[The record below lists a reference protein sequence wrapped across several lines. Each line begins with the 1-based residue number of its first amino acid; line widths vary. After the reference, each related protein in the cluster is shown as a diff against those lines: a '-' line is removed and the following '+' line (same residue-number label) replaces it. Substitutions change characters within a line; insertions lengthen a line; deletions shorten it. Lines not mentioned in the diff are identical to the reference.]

1 MSDPETMSYNNAWG
15 GTIPF
20 PREKWES
27 WYQYWIGNPEGKR
40 FYRYLQDEETG
51 DFVGEIA
58 WHLDEKRNIHICDV
72 IILARYRNR
81 GYGSEGIRLL
91 CEAAKRSDRNRGYGS
106 EGIRLLCEAAKRS
119 GIAFLYD
126 DIAADNPSW
135 KLFLKNGFE
144 ISSRD
149 DEVVMVRKVL

>member
-1 MSDPETMSYNNAWG
+1 MIRCHQPTLDELWFRESLMADPETMSYNNAWG

-51 DFVGEIA
+51 EFVGEIA

-91 CEAAKRSDRNRGYGS
+91 CEAAKRS
-106 EGIRLLCEAAKRS
+106 
-119 GIAFLYD
+119 GIAILYD

>member
-1 MSDPETMSYNNAWG
+1 MIKCYQPALEDLGFRESLLADPDTMSYNNAWG

-27 WYQYWIGNPEGKR
+27 WYQYWIGNPKGKR

-51 DFVGEIA
+51 AFVGEIA

-91 CEAAKRSDRNRGYGS
+91 CEAAKRS
-106 EGIRLLCEAAKRS
+106 
-119 GIAFLYD
+119 GIAILYD

>member
-1 MSDPETMSYNNAWG
+1 MIKCYQPALEDLGFRESLLADPDTMSYNSAWG

-51 DFVGEIA
+51 EFVGEIA

-91 CEAAKRSDRNRGYGS
+91 CEAAKRS
-106 EGIRLLCEAAKRS
+106 
-119 GIAFLYD
+119 GIAILYD

>member
-1 MSDPETMSYNNAWG
+1 MIKCYQPALEDLGFRESLLADPDTMSYNNAWG

-51 DFVGEIA
+51 EFVGEIA

-91 CEAAKRSDRNRGYGS
+91 CEAAKRS
-106 EGIRLLCEAAKRS
+106 
-119 GIAFLYD
+119 GIAILYD

>member
-1 MSDPETMSYNNAWG
+1 MIRCHQPVLDELWFRESLMADPDTMSYNNAWG

-51 DFVGEIA
+51 AFVGEIA

-91 CEAAKRSDRNRGYGS
+91 CEAAKRS
-106 EGIRLLCEAAKRS
+106 
-119 GIAFLYD
+119 GIAILYD
-126 DIAADNPSW
+126 DIATDNPSW

-149 DEVVMVRKVL
+149 DEVVMARKVL

>member
-1 MSDPETMSYNNAWG
+1 MIKCYQPALDDLGFRESLLADPDTMSYNNAWG

-27 WYQYWIGNPEGKR
+27 WYQHWIGNPEGKR
-40 FYRYLQDEETG
+40 FYRYLFDEDTRT
-51 DFVGEIA
+51 FVGEIA

-72 IILARYRNR
+72 IILAKYRNR

-91 CEAAKRSDRNRGYGS
+91 CEAAK
-106 EGIRLLCEAAKRS
+106 ES
-119 GIAFLYD
+119 GVTILYD

-144 ISSRD
+144 ISARD

>member
-1 MSDPETMSYNNAWG
+1 MIRCHQPTLDELWFRESLMADPETMSYNNAWG

-51 DFVGEIA
+51 EFVGEIA

-91 CEAAKRSDRNRGYGS
+91 CEAAKRS
-106 EGIRLLCEAAKRS
+106 
-119 GIAFLYD
+119 GIAILYD
-126 DIAADNPSW
+126 DIAANNPSW

>member
-1 MSDPETMSYNNAWG
+1 MIKCYQPALEDLGFRESLLADPDTMSYNNAWG

-51 DFVGEIA
+51 EFVGEIA

-91 CEAAKRSDRNRGYGS
+91 CEAAKRS
-106 EGIRLLCEAAKRS
+106 
-119 GIAFLYD
+119 GIAILYD

-149 DEVVMVRKVL
+149 DEVIMVRKVL

>member
-1 MSDPETMSYNNAWG
+1 MIRCHQPTLDELWFRESLMADPETMSYNNAWG

-51 DFVGEIA
+51 AFVGEIA

-81 GYGSEGIRLL
+81 GYGSEVIL
-91 CEAAKRSDRNRGYGS
+91 
-106 EGIRLLCEAAKRS
+106 LLCEAAKRS
-119 GIAFLYD
+119 GIAILYD

>member
-1 MSDPETMSYNNAWG
+1 MIKCYQPALEDLGFRESLLADPDTMSYNNAWG

-20 PREKWES
+20 PQEKWES

-51 DFVGEIA
+51 AFVGEIA

-91 CEAAKRSDRNRGYGS
+91 CEAAKRSGVA
-106 EGIRLLCEAAKRS
+106 I
-119 GIAFLYD
+119 LYD

>member
-1 MSDPETMSYNNAWG
+1 MIKCYQPALEDLGFRESLLADPDTMSYNNAWG

-51 DFVGEIA
+51 EFVGEIA

-72 IILARYRNR
+72 IILAKYRNR

-91 CEAAKRSDRNRGYGS
+91 CKAAK
-106 EGIRLLCEAAKRS
+106 ES
-119 GIAFLYD
+119 GIPVLYD

>member
-1 MSDPETMSYNNAWG
+1 MIKCYQPALEDLGFRESLLADPDTMSYNNAWG

-40 FYRYLQDEETG
+40 FYRYLLDEETNA
-51 DFVGEIA
+51 FVGEIA

-91 CEAAKRSDRNRGYGS
+91 CEAAKRS
-106 EGIRLLCEAAKRS
+106 
-119 GIAFLYD
+119 GIAILYD
-126 DIAADNPSW
+126 DIAANNPSW

>member
-1 MSDPETMSYNNAWG
+1 MIKCYQPALEDLGFRESLLADPDTMSYNNAWG

-51 DFVGEIA
+51 AFVGEIA

-81 GYGSEGIRLL
+81 GYGSEGIRLP
-91 CEAAKRSDRNRGYGS
+91 
-106 EGIRLLCEAAKRS
+106 CEAAKRS
-119 GIAFLYD
+119 GIAILYD

>member
-1 MSDPETMSYNNAWG
+1 MIKCYQPALEDLGFRESLLADPDTMSYNNAWG

-51 DFVGEIA
+51 EFVGEIA

-91 CEAAKRSDRNRGYGS
+91 CEAAKRSGVA
-106 EGIRLLCEAAKRS
+106 I
-119 GIAFLYD
+119 LYD

>member
-1 MSDPETMSYNNAWG
+1 MIKCYQPALEDLGFRESLLADPDTMSYNNAWG

-51 DFVGEIA
+51 EFVGEIA

-91 CEAAKRSDRNRGYGS
+91 CEAAKRS
-106 EGIRLLCEAAKRS
+106 
-119 GIAFLYD
+119 GIAILYD
-126 DIAADNPSW
+126 DIAADNPSR

>member
-1 MSDPETMSYNNAWG
+1 MIRCHQPTLDELWFRESLMADPETMSYNNAWG

-40 FYRYLQDEETG
+40 FYRYLLDEETG
-51 DFVGEIA
+51 EFVGEIA

-91 CEAAKRSDRNRGYGS
+91 CEAAK
-106 EGIRLLCEAAKRS
+106 ES
-119 GIAFLYD
+119 GIPVLYD
-126 DIAADNPSW
+126 NIAADNPSW

-149 DEVVMVRKVL
+149 DEVVMVRKEL

>member
-1 MSDPETMSYNNAWG
+1 MIKCYQPALEDLGFRESLLADPDTMSYNNAWG

-40 FYRYLQDEETG
+40 FYRYLLDEETG
-51 DFVGEIA
+51 AFVGEIA

-91 CEAAKRSDRNRGYGS
+91 CEAAKRS
-106 EGIRLLCEAAKRS
+106 
-119 GIAFLYD
+119 GIAILYD

>member
-1 MSDPETMSYNNAWG
+1 MIKCYQPALEDLGFRESLLADPDTMSYNSAWG

-40 FYRYLQDEETG
+40 FYRYLLDEETNA
-51 DFVGEIA
+51 FVGEIA

-91 CEAAKRSDRNRGYGS
+91 CEAAKRS
-106 EGIRLLCEAAKRS
+106 
-119 GIAFLYD
+119 GIAILYD

>member
-1 MSDPETMSYNNAWG
+1 MIKCYQPALEDLGFRESLLADPDTMSYNNAWG

-27 WYQYWIGNPEGKR
+27 WYQHWIGNPEGKR

-51 DFVGEIA
+51 AFVGEIA

-91 CEAAKRSDRNRGYGS
+91 CEAAKRS
-106 EGIRLLCEAAKRS
+106 
-119 GIAFLYD
+119 GIAILYD

>member
-1 MSDPETMSYNNAWG
+1 MIKCYQPALEDLGFRESLLADPDTMSYNNAWG

-40 FYRYLQDEETG
+40 FYRYLLDEETG
-51 DFVGEIA
+51 AFVGEIA
-58 WHLDEKRNIHICDV
+58 WHLDEKRSIHICDV

-91 CEAAKRSDRNRGYGS
+91 CEAAKRSGVA
-106 EGIRLLCEAAKRS
+106 I
-119 GIAFLYD
+119 LYD

>member
-1 MSDPETMSYNNAWG
+1 MIKCYQPALEDLEFRESLLADPDTMSYNNAWG

-20 PREKWES
+20 PREKRES

-40 FYRYLQDEETG
+40 FYRYLLDEETG
-51 DFVGEIA
+51 AFVGEIA
-58 WHLDEKRNIHICDV
+58 WRLDEKRNLHICDV
-72 IILARYRNR
+72 IILAKYRRR

-91 CEAAKRSDRNRGYGS
+91 CEAAK
-106 EGIRLLCEAAKRS
+106 ES
-119 GIAFLYD
+119 GVTVLYD

-135 KLFLKNGFE
+135 RLFLKNGFE

>member
-1 MSDPETMSYNNAWG
+1 MIKCYQPALEDLGFRESLLADPDTMSYNNAWG

-51 DFVGEIA
+51 EFVGEIA
-58 WHLDEKRNIHICDV
+58 WHLHEKRNIHICDV

-91 CEAAKRSDRNRGYGS
+91 CEAAKRS
-106 EGIRLLCEAAKRS
+106 
-119 GIAFLYD
+119 GIAILYD

>member
-1 MSDPETMSYNNAWG
+1 MIKCYQPALEDLGFRESLLADPDTMSYNNAWG

-51 DFVGEIA
+51 AFVGEIA

-81 GYGSEGIRLL
+81 GYGSEGIL
-91 CEAAKRSDRNRGYGS
+91 
-106 EGIRLLCEAAKRS
+106 LLCEAAKRS
-119 GIAFLYD
+119 GIAILYD

>member
-1 MSDPETMSYNNAWG
+1 MIKCYQPALEDLGFRESLLADPDTMSYNNAWG

-91 CEAAKRSDRNRGYGS
+91 CEAAKRS
-106 EGIRLLCEAAKRS
+106 
-119 GIAFLYD
+119 GIAILYD

>member
-1 MSDPETMSYNNAWG
+1 MIKCYQPSLDELWFREILMADPDTMSYNNAWG

-40 FYRYLQDEETG
+40 FYRYLLNEETG

-58 WHLDEKRNIHICDV
+58 WHLDEQRNIHICDV
-72 IILARYRNR
+72 IVLAKYRNR

-91 CEAAKRSDRNRGYGS
+91 CEAAK
-106 EGIRLLCEAAKRS
+106 KS
-119 GIAFLYD
+119 GITILYD

-149 DEVVMVRKVL
+149 GEVVMVRKEL

>member
-1 MSDPETMSYNNAWG
+1 MIKCYQPALEDLGFRESLLADPDTMSYNNAWG

-51 DFVGEIA
+51 EFVGEIA

-81 GYGSEGIRLL
+81 GYGSEGIL
-91 CEAAKRSDRNRGYGS
+91 
-106 EGIRLLCEAAKRS
+106 LLCEAAKRS
-119 GIAFLYD
+119 GIAILYD

-144 ISSRD
+144 ISSRN
-149 DEVVMVRKVL
+149 ENVVMVRKEL

>member
-1 MSDPETMSYNNAWG
+1 MIKCYQPALEDLGFRESLLADPDTMSYNNAWG

-51 DFVGEIA
+51 EFVGEIA
-58 WHLDEKRNIHICDV
+58 WHLDAKRNLHICDV

-91 CEAAKRSDRNRGYGS
+91 CEAAKRS
-106 EGIRLLCEAAKRS
+106 
-119 GIAFLYD
+119 GIAILYD

-135 KLFLKNGFE
+135 RLFLKNGFE